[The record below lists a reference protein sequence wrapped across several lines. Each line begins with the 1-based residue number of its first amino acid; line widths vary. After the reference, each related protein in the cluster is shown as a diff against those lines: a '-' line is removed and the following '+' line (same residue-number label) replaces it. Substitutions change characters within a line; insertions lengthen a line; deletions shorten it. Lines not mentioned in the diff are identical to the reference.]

1 MIFNETDMNKLLMI
15 IVVLFYSV
23 TASAFDIVKPDPEQ
37 DLIKDSDIDNISM
50 NFGVYTGL
58 INYENFNSSYMLAMY
73 FSYPFDEDVFV
84 EAEFGISG
92 LNDTEYRNIG
102 LPLLSEEEVDLQF
115 YTILVGYNLL
125 PGEVYWSREK
135 TLISRFYLIAGV
147 GSVSFDNN
155 NYVSIQFG
163 AGFKMELDKNKSI
176 RFEARDRMYDT
187 DILGTDKLTN
197 NIEFHLGIDWNF

>member
-1 MIFNETDMNKLLMI
+1 MIM
-15 IVVLFYSV
+15 VVLFYSV
-23 TASAFDIVKPDPEQ
+23 TVNAFDIVKPDTEQ

-84 EAEFGISG
+84 EAEFGISA